1 MSEYGFPWFEFIGL
15 LLTGAGMLAG
25 VWYRLHTQITTHR
38 EYVLKDLAKLE
49 QGFAKEIAK
58 LDQAHSVQIAA
69 LNMVIGDFK
78 LEVARNYATN
88 NSIREV
94 EQRVVDAID
103 RLGDRLDKFLENRNR
118 T

>member
-1 MSEYGFPWFEFIGL
+1 VMEYGFDWIGFVGL
-15 LLTGAGMLAG
+15 LLTGAAMLAG
-25 VWYRLHTQITTHR
+25 VWWKLHQGT
-38 EYVLKDLAKLE
+38 EKLRHDNAV
-49 QGFAKEIAK
+49 QFAATAHVIAE
-58 LDQAHSVQIAA
+58 
-69 LNMVIGDFK
+69 FK

-118 T
+118 